1 MTASPHATHY
11 ADDIGCVDSRLDQV
25 VPIARDTFRIR
36 VAAPGIAARALPGQF
51 VMIRLTDRDSP
62 LIGRAL
68 AVWDVIDD
76 ESGAPHAIDLIFV
89 KKGAMT
95 TPLSQAAV
103 GTRVSLWGPLG
114 NGFSTAPCDRLVIA
128 AGGVGQ
134 TPMLMLARAAL
145 GQRSYGGARESQ
157 ASTGRA
163 SDWAKAVRIVYGA
176 RTKDLLAGVDD
187 FRAAGLDVRL
197 CTDDGSVGEQGYVPD
212 QLFLGLDEDR
222 RRDPAERVR
231 VVTCGPEIMMRK
243 VAEGCQARG
252 IPCEVSMETPM
263 ACGIGICFSCV
274 AMVRETADAPW
285 DYKRTCVEGPVFDS
299 TRIVW

>member
-243 VAEGCQARG
+243 VAEGCQARD